1 MKILLLEDDF
11 SYRVSVAEYL
21 RSLGY
26 EVDEAGNGETA
37 CNKIAENSYHLLILD
52 VKVPEISGFEVLKY
66 ARNIGLKTPTM
77 MMTSLTAI
85 EDLATGYELGCNEYL
100 KKPFNLAELKFRVK
114 ELIKK
119 HYANGENF
127 VLVADN
133 FKFYPNER
141 ILKFNENEISLS
153 AKELEILEFLL
164 ANSYKF
170 VSTEELIDEIWGENG
185 KDIDVRVHIQKIRT
199 KTSKNLII
207 SSRGLGYKINV

>member
-185 KDIDVRVHIQKIRT
+185 KDIYVRVHIQKIRT
-199 KTSKNLII
+199 KTAKNLII

>member
-37 CNKIAENSYHLLILD
+37 CTKIAGNSYHLLILD

-185 KDIDVRVHIQKIRT
+185 KDIDVRVHIQKIRS
-199 KTSKNLII
+199 KTAKNLII

>member
-11 SYRVSVAEYL
+11 SYRISVAEYL

-26 EVDEAGNGETA
+26 EVDEAGNGEIA

-119 HYANGENF
+119 HYANVENF

-185 KDIDVRVHIQKIRT
+185 KDIYVRVHIQKIRA
-199 KTSKNLII
+199 KTAKNLII
-207 SSRGLGYKINV
+207 SSRGLGYRINV

>member
-26 EVDEAGNGETA
+26 EVDEASNGETA

-141 ILKFNENEISLS
+141 ILKI
-153 AKELEILEFLL
+153 
-164 ANSYKF
+164 
-170 VSTEELIDEIWGENG
+170 
-185 KDIDVRVHIQKIRT
+185 
-199 KTSKNLII
+199 
-207 SSRGLGYKINV
+207 

>member
-119 HYANGENF
+119 YYANGENF
-127 VLVADN
+127 VLIADN

-153 AKELEILEFLL
+153 AKELKILEFLL

-170 VSTEELIDEIWGENG
+170 VSTEELIDEIWGKNV
-185 KDIDVRVHIQKIRT
+185 KDIVVRVHIQKIRA
-199 KTSKNLII
+199 KTAKNLII
-207 SSRGLGYKINV
+207 SSRGLGYRINV

>member
-11 SYRVSVAEYL
+11 SYRISVAEYL

-37 CNKIAENSYHLLILD
+37 CNKIAGNSYHLLILD
-52 VKVPEISGFEVLKY
+52 VKVPEISGFKVLKY

-185 KDIDVRVHIQKIRT
+185 KDIDVRVHIQKIRA
-199 KTSKNLII
+199 KTAKNLII